1 MNHEP
6 LLPDGMLSSP
16 AFVRDMRMFLELP
29 ARVLFGISEI
39 GDSAEGFDAESQ
51 GGILR
56 ERFDLGID
64 SAARALRFVEYI
76 YNRASDLRLEADDAA
91 AQFAA
96 AASNLENPISLDG
109 ERKDAVR
116 AILSFKRDYEIAR
129 ARSAT
134 ATSGG
139 PHFIGVS
146 GSWSVKPVRVRNG
159 ETVKVPILAMSVI
172 WHDGSEN
179 NHEAFFQMSAED
191 WAEFKSGI
199 ASIEEM
205 REDVENMAQGIA

>member
-1 MNHEP
+1 MNRES
-6 LLPDGMLSSP
+6 LLPDRMLSSP

-39 GDSAEGFDAESQ
+39 GDSSEGFAAESH
-51 GGILR
+51 GRILR

-76 YNRASDLRLEADDAA
+76 YNRASDLNLEADDAA
-91 AQFAA
+91 TQLAA

-116 AILSFKRDYEIAR
+116 EILSFKRDYEIAR
-129 ARSAT
+129 ARNAI
-134 ATSGG
+134 ATSVG
-139 PHFIGVS
+139 PHFIGVN

-159 ETVKVPILAMSVI
+159 ETVKVPILAMSLI

-179 NHEAFFQMSAED
+179 SHEAFFQMSAED
-191 WAEFKSGI
+191 WAEFQSGI

-205 REDVENMAQGIA
+205 REDVEDTAG

>member
-1 MNHEP
+1 MNNEP
-6 LLPDGMLSSP
+6 LLPDRMLSSP

-39 GDSAEGFDAESQ
+39 GDSAEGFAAESQ

-64 SAARALRFVEYI
+64 SAARALRFAEYV
-76 YNRASDLRLEADDAA
+76 YNRASDLHLEADDAA

-96 AASNLENPISLDG
+96 ASNLENPISIDG

-139 PHFIGVS
+139 PHFIGVN

-159 ETVKVPILAMSVI
+159 EVVKVPILAMSVT

-205 REDVENMAQGIA
+205 REDVENTAR

>member
-6 LLPDGMLSSP
+6 LLPDRMLSSP

-64 SAARALRFVEYI
+64 SAARALRLAEYI

-139 PHFIGVS
+139 PHFIGVN

-159 ETVKVPILAMSVI
+159 DVVNVPILAMSVT

-191 WAEFKSGI
+191 WEEFKSGI
-199 ASIEEM
+199 ASIDEK
-205 REDVENMAQGIA
+205 REDVEDMAQGIA

>member
-1 MNHEP
+1 MNNEP
-6 LLPDGMLSSP
+6 LLPDRMLSSP

-39 GDSAEGFDAESQ
+39 GDSAEGFAAESH
-51 GGILR
+51 GRILR

-64 SAARALRFVEYI
+64 SAARALRFAEYI
-76 YNRASDLRLEADDAA
+76 YNRASDLNLETDAAA

-96 AASNLENPISLDG
+96 AASNLENPISIDC

-139 PHFIGVS
+139 PHFISVN

-159 ETVKVPILAMSVI
+159 EVVKVPILAMSVI

-179 NHEAFFQMSAED
+179 SHEAFFQMSAED

-205 REDVENMAQGIA
+205 REDVENTAR